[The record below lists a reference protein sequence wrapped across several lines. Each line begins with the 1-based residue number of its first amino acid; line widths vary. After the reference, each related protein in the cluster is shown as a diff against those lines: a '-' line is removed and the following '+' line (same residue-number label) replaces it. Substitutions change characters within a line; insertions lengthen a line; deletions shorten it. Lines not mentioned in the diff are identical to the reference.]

1 MVSLFQQDKRVMGVT
16 CATNNARFY
25 TLSEFTSNRGKGFKC
40 KCEQLSP
47 VFYKELNG
55 KKQVSMQCHLHV
67 WECPIWKPSLEQ
79 MMFKEKHNGGRPWPW

>member
-25 TLSEFTSNRGKGFKC
+25 TLSEFTSSQGKGFKC

-55 KKQVSMQCHLHV
+55 RKQVSMQCHLYV
-67 WECPIWKPSLEQ
+67 WECPI
-79 MMFKEKHNGGRPWPW
+79 

>member
-25 TLSEFTSNRGKGFKC
+25 TLSEFTSSQGKGFKC

-47 VFYKELNG
+47 VFYRELNG
-55 KKQVSMQCHLHV
+55 KMHVSMQCHLHV
-67 WECPIWKPSLEQ
+67 WECPI
-79 MMFKEKHNGGRPWPW
+79 

>member
-25 TLSEFTSNRGKGFKC
+25 TLSEITSRRGKGFKC

-47 VFYKELNG
+47 VFYNKLIGN
-55 KKQVSMQCHLHV
+55 KQVSMQCHLHV
-67 WECPIWKPSLEQ
+67 WECPI
-79 MMFKEKHNGGRPWPW
+79 

>member
-25 TLSEFTSNRGKGFKC
+25 TLSEFTSSQGKGFKC

-47 VFYKELNG
+47 VFWKEL
-55 KKQVSMQCHLHV
+55 KKTKTQMRMLCDLHV
-67 WECPIWKPSLEQ
+67 WECPI
-79 MMFKEKHNGGRPWPW
+79 

>member
-25 TLSEFTSNRGKGFKC
+25 TLEKLTSKLGKPEGFKC

-47 VFYKELNG
+47 VFWKELTNT
-55 KKQVSMQCHLHV
+55 KTKIRMLCDLHV
-67 WECPIWKPSLEQ
+67 WECPI
-79 MMFKEKHNGGRPWPW
+79 